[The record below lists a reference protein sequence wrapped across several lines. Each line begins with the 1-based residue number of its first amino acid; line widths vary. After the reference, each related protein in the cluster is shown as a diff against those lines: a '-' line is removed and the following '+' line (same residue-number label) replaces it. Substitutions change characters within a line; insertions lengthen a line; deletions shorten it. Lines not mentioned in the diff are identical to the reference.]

1 MKIKEFIYIVNNK
14 VFRVYSKD
22 KQEAKKTI
30 IKTASEYSKTDN
42 DYYRKHWVD
51 VDTTDNMGEL
61 DMIYKF
67 AEMLKKI
74 DKGVII

>member
-1 MKIKEFIYIVNNK
+1 MEIKEFIYIVNNK

-51 VDTTDNMGEL
+51 IVNSIVDGNYTMVQNTDFLGIRE
-61 DMIYKF
+61 
-67 AEMLKKI
+67 
-74 DKGVII
+74 VI

>member
-51 VDTTDNMGEL
+51 IVNSIVDDNYTMVQNTDFLGIRE
-61 DMIYKF
+61 
-67 AEMLKKI
+67 
-74 DKGVII
+74 VI